1 MKPKKQ
7 VGGKHYEMKIQ
18 PLEYIEA
25 NELGYHEANVIKY
38 ISRWK
43 NKNGVEDLNKAKWY
57 IERLIEITTEI
68 EAFEVHPMAEPQH
81 STVQSGAL

>member
-25 NELGYHEANVIKY
+25 NELGYHEANVVKY

-43 NKNGVEDLNKAKWY
+43 SKNGLEDLEKAKWY
-57 IERLIEITTEI
+57 IERLIELRQEIT
-68 EAFEVHPMAEPQH
+68 AEEYH
-81 STVQSGAL
+81 LSASTI